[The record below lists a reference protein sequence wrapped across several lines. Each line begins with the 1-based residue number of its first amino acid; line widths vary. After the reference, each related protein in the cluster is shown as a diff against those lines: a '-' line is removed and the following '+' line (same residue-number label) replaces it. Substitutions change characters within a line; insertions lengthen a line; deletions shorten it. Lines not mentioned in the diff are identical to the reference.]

1 MQREMKE
8 GGALRFQILQPS
20 LLAQTPAAETAGW
33 EKSVWEMKVQ
43 RESWLQRLLLCGSP
57 ILPLRGPTRKRSTY
71 VGWGRGEEGGLRA
84 DSCLDN
90 LSSEEQ
96 IRPTA
101 FFGTNQA
108 EEEKL
113 EGEASLLVTAFA
125 NFLSA
130 AFPSPLHLPV
140 PNPTVYLS
148 SVHSGIL
155 APPKAARY
163 CCKTPRM
170 LLMNPLDKGKRGNP
184 ISG

>member
-1 MQREMKE
+1 MGQGEGRRTGGKE
-8 GGALRFQILQPS
+8 LFMLRQPF
-20 LLAQTPAAETAGW
+20 LGRAI
-33 EKSVWEMKVQ
+33 K
-43 RESWLQRLLLCGSP
+43 
-57 ILPLRGPTRKRSTY
+57 PTT
-71 VGWGRGEEGGLRA
+71 
-84 DSCLDN
+84 
-90 LSSEEQ
+90 
-96 IRPTA
+96 

-140 PNPTVYLS
+140 PNLMVYLS

-155 APPKAARY
+155 APAKAARY

>member
-1 MQREMKE
+1 MGQGEGRRAGGKE
-8 GGALRFQILQPS
+8 LFMLRQPFLGGAI
-20 LLAQTPAAETAGW
+20 
-33 EKSVWEMKVQ
+33 K
-43 RESWLQRLLLCGSP
+43 
-57 ILPLRGPTRKRSTY
+57 PTT
-71 VGWGRGEEGGLRA
+71 
-84 DSCLDN
+84 
-90 LSSEEQ
+90 
-96 IRPTA
+96 

-140 PNPTVYLS
+140 PNLMVYLS

-155 APPKAARY
+155 APAKAARY

>member
-1 MQREMKE
+1 MPQDESAEGTWLQDCFCAGLKSYHCRVKLVRGARTWDRGKE
-8 GGALRFQILQPS
+8 GGLGAN
-20 LLAQTPAAETAGW
+20 
-33 EKSVWEMKVQ
+33 
-43 RESWLQRLLLCGSP
+43 
-57 ILPLRGPTRKRSTY
+57 
-71 VGWGRGEEGGLRA
+71 
-84 DSCLDN
+84 SCLDN

-96 IRPTA
+96 IRPTT

-140 PNPTVYLS
+140 PNLMVYLS

-155 APPKAARY
+155 APAKAARY

>member
-1 MQREMKE
+1 MEQGEGRRAGGKE
-8 GGALRFQILQPS
+8 LFMLRQPF
-20 LLAQTPAAETAGW
+20 
-33 EKSVWEMKVQ
+33 
-43 RESWLQRLLLCGSP
+43 
-57 ILPLRGPTRKRSTY
+57 LRG
-71 VGWGRGEEGGLRA
+71 A
-84 DSCLDN
+84 
-90 LSSEEQ
+90 
-96 IRPTA
+96 IRPTT

-125 NFLSA
+125 NFLSV

-140 PNPTVYLS
+140 PNLRFYLS

-155 APPKAARY
+155 APAKAARY